1 MEKKRKII
9 ILLALIT
16 LFLVITI
23 ILIYKTMLSPVSKDQ
38 TIKTIV
44 IPPNT
49 SVKKIGTIL
58 EENNLIRSDNFFSL
72 YVKINNINNL
82 KAGTYNFK
90 SNMNLKEIVKILREG
105 NSYNNETIQITF
117 KEGINFRELARVIAA
132 NTNNTYEEV
141 LDFGSLK
148 NKDYLNSLIED
159 YWFLTENILKTDL
172 YYPLEG
178 YLYPDTYQFRSK
190 EVTISEIFKKLLDQM
205 SIVLEPY
212 QENFLNGN
220 YTIHEILTLA
230 SIAEKEVSNN
240 LDRSKVVSVFINR
253 LNKKMALG
261 SDITARYGIKLD
273 DTRPLTKAEYE
284 DNNPYNTRNNNKLGL
299 PVGPICM
306 VNKTSIEA
314 SIRPEITNYLYF
326 ISNIKTNET
335 FFFENYNDFL
345 MKKEELKAVNGGY

>member
-38 TIKTIV
+38 IIKIIV

-105 NSYNNETIQITF
+105 NSYNNETIHITF

-212 QENFLNGN
+212 QENL
-220 YTIHEILTLA
+220 
-230 SIAEKEVSNN
+230 
-240 LDRSKVVSVFINR
+240 
-253 LNKKMALG
+253 
-261 SDITARYGIKLD
+261 
-273 DTRPLTKAEYE
+273 
-284 DNNPYNTRNNNKLGL
+284 L
-299 PVGPICM
+299 PAHC
-306 VNKTSIEA
+306 
-314 SIRPEITNYLYF
+314 F
-326 ISNIKTNET
+326 
-335 FFFENYNDFL
+335 
-345 MKKEELKAVNGGY
+345 